1 MISARTYLDRLTNAP
16 DLVENVKR
24 IKCPVLF
31 ICGDQEPRENYP
43 AERFKEN
50 CAGPC
55 EVVIVPN
62 CDHFYVGAEERESK
76 IVTEWLKK
84 TAGE

>member
-1 MISARTYLDRLTNAP
+1 MLACLVDAALQINAP
-16 DLVENVKR
+16 DLVENATK

-31 ICGDQEPRENYP
+31 IRGDQEPTDNYH

-50 CAGPC
+50 CAGPY

-62 CDHFYVGAEERESK
+62 CDHFYVGAEERLAK
-76 IVTEWLKK
+76 TVTAWLSR
-84 TAGE
+84 TLSD